1 MDLDLLRRELKA
13 LRHRF
18 FQGENVQTEM
28 YAKAKEC
35 ADLYNLKAKE
45 VGKRMGVKP
54 RLTTPDKILRQAEF
68 LR

>member
-18 FQGENVQTEM
+18 FQGENVQVEM
-28 YAKAKEC
+28 MAKAKEC

-45 VGKRMGVKP
+45 VAKRMGVKP
-54 RLTTPDKILRQAEF
+54 RLITPDRILRSDF
-68 LR
+68 INR